1 MSVGMA
7 LDGRLLQ
14 HWKREQVARVS
25 EQDALRWRTV
35 YPETDVYAELL
46 ARSEYLKQPMP
57 RSPHRRPLAR

>member
-14 HWKREQVARVS
+14 HWEREQVARVS